1 VKVKSQRIRRR
12 VNINDFSEHAAQQLA
27 MNEIAS
33 VEFEAS
39 SALFFDSY
47 ERNRAT
53 GSFILIDLLSN
64 ATVGAGM
71 IQEAIADAEAGNPP
85 TLSANRGNVT
95 LQERTLRHG
104 HSPAIVLINERTDI
118 GDRVERVLFEN
129 NFEAV
134 LLRQR
139 QLAAS
144 ARLDVFSNLWN
155 AGFVIL
161 YSASE
166 ISREELELFRNL
178 TGNHIFEFIDRNDS
192 GEELVDR
199 VLSAVKTLR
208 AETEF
213 EGKEIGE

>member
-1 VKVKSQRIRRR
+1 

-33 VEFEAS
+33 VEFDAS
-39 SALFFDSY
+39 SALFFDPY

-53 GSFILIDLLSN
+53 GSFILIDPLSN

-71 IQEAIADAEAGNPP
+71 IQEEIADAESGTPP
-85 TLSANRGNVT
+85 TLSAVETATRGNVT

-166 ISREELELFRNL
+166 ISAEEQELLRNL
-178 TGNHIFEFIDRNDS
+178 AGIHIFEFADKNDS
-192 GEELVDR
+192 GEEIIDR
-199 VLSAVKTLR
+199 VLAAVKNATR
-208 AETEF
+208 QDR
-213 EGKEIGE
+213 I